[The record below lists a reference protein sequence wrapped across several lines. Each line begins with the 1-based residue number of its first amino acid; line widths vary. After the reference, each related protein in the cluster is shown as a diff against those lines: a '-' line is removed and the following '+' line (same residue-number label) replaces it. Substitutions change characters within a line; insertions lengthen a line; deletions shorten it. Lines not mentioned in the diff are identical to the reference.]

1 MNNIITYLKDKY
13 FFIVPTILCT
23 VLIAIDLRTRSLW
36 IDEGASLSIASQS
49 GHALAAAIARDG
61 GNMLLYYLL
70 LHVIIKLFGDGAVAL
85 RMPALVG
92 GVLATLGITLVCAK
106 LFNKLIAFSSGVL
119 ASISLPFIYWS
130 QNVRSYTLIE
140 ASVIWSYYF
149 MLLVIE
155 ADQTQR
161 RAFWYLFG
169 YAACTLLGAYMS
181 FIAILAV
188 MPQLLLLVQ
197 YRKPIKKFIIALAI
211 DAVLCIPLAVLAIQR
226 GKGQLYW
233 IQKPSWQST
242 TPVIQF
248 FSSVG
253 VDNNFIPTKSANYL
267 ILLTYIL
274 MILAILL
281 GVIILLRQN
290 HRVVSADKSTKKQAN
305 NKIIIYKKRNASIA
319 VNNRF
324 AFGIHLIL
332 WWLLVPSLFI
342 VVESWLGQSLYNPR
356 YFLPFIPPLSVLICI
371 VLLSDIVSSKIARYV
386 SYAVFLVILGLRL
399 ASLVPTYGV
408 SPENWEEPT
417 AYLASHAQPG
427 DCVAFYPAD
436 VRTLVVYYMQKNAGK
451 DARAEQLLKPIL
463 PTTPLSKMPSYV
475 EDYYTLTAKQISTDS
490 SFCKR
495 MWLISSHQG
504 VPDSTHTSDVNYQR
518 FVELYTNM
526 KKEYPQMGNSVF
538 GWSAPVNVTLFQR

>member
-1 MNNIITYLKDKY
+1 M
-13 FFIVPTILCT
+13 
-23 VLIAIDLRTRSLW
+23 
-36 IDEGASLSIASQS
+36 
-49 GHALAAAIARDG
+49 
-61 GNMLLYYLL
+61 
-70 LHVIIKLFGDGAVAL
+70 
-85 RMPALVG
+85 
-92 GVLATLGITLVCAK
+92 
-106 LFNKLIAFSSGVL
+106 
-119 ASISLPFIYWS
+119 
-130 QNVRSYTLIE
+130 
-140 ASVIWSYYF
+140 
-149 MLLVIE
+149 
-155 ADQTQR
+155 
-161 RAFWYLFG
+161 
-169 YAACTLLGAYMS
+169 
-181 FIAILAV
+181 
-188 MPQLLLLVQ
+188 
-197 YRKPIKKFIIALAI
+197 
-211 DAVLCIPLAVLAIQR
+211 
-226 GKGQLYW
+226 
-233 IQKPSWQST
+233 
-242 TPVIQF
+242 
-248 FSSVG
+248 
-253 VDNNFIPTKSANYL
+253 
-267 ILLTYIL
+267 
-274 MILAILL
+274 
-281 GVIILLRQN
+281 
-290 HRVVSADKSTKKQAN
+290 
-305 NKIIIYKKRNASIA
+305 
-319 VNNRF
+319 
-324 AFGIHLIL
+324 
-332 WWLLVPSLFI
+332 FI